1 MVCPHCGR
9 RTFRGETICPK
20 CGAKMPPKK
29 NMTEG
34 ESFIMNEMFNL
45 NENAIPM
52 PGENAAPVQPAK
64 SPLPEE
70 PTDEVFVPALEFP
83 MEPKDA
89 VSSADDDLSSSF
101 YGSYGDVAD
110 NVPMTMPQTSETDVV
125 VQEPV
130 IAMPSPVLLPDDGF
144 EDLEL
149 PDDLPP
155 IPAPVADN
163 TVKKSMG
170 YETTVKLAN
179 ARRAD
184 KNEKPL
190 NEPIKTERPTYTP
203 KPREFD
209 GIASGTAHVSGGLPE
224 LRDDQMYVAL
234 THKEL
239 RRLKSRRFRG
249 LGVVATLCLAI
260 IASFCIWSYAHSF
273 ADPLVGRWNGNVDSA
288 NLPIEAIQSMSAG
301 KVDSTWEFG
310 SSGSLYVN
318 LVINETPISLNGSYT
333 EMKDENGEQYLS
345 MELNNPM
352 DSNAYTFNMYYTVTG
367 TVLQFNDMEGMGMEI
382 DLTKE

>member
-1 MVCPHCGR
+1 
-9 RTFRGETICPK
+9 
-20 CGAKMPPKK
+20 
-29 NMTEG
+29 
-34 ESFIMNEMFNL
+34 
-45 NENAIPM
+45 
-52 PGENAAPVQPAK
+52 
-64 SPLPEE
+64 
-70 PTDEVFVPALEFP
+70 
-83 MEPKDA
+83 
-89 VSSADDDLSSSF
+89 
-101 YGSYGDVAD
+101 
-110 NVPMTMPQTSETDVV
+110 
-125 VQEPV
+125 
-130 IAMPSPVLLPDDGF
+130 
-144 EDLEL
+144 
-149 PDDLPP
+149 
-155 IPAPVADN
+155 
-163 TVKKSMG
+163 
-170 YETTVKLAN
+170 
-179 ARRAD
+179 
-184 KNEKPL
+184 
-190 NEPIKTERPTYTP
+190 
-203 KPREFD
+203 
-209 GIASGTAHVSGGLPE
+209 
-224 LRDDQMYVAL
+224 MYVAL

>member
-20 CGAKMPPKK
+20 CGAAMPPKK

-34 ESFIMNEMFNL
+34 ESYIMNEMYNL
-45 NENAIPM
+45 NENAV
-52 PGENAAPVQPAK
+52 PGEDAMSAEPVK

-70 PTDEVFVPALEFP
+70 PTDEVFVPAMEFP
-83 MEPKDA
+83 TETAGDA
-89 VSSADDDLSSSF
+89 SDLSSDDLSSSF
-101 YGSYGDVAD
+101 YGSYGEAVE
-110 NVPMTMPQTSETDVV
+110 NMPMTVSEVPEATAEPEESSFAVS
-125 VQEPV
+125 EPV
-130 IAMPSPVLLPDDGF
+130 LPSDDGF
-144 EDLEL
+144 EDLVL

-155 IPAPVADN
+155 IPTPAADN

-170 YETTVKLAN
+170 YETTVKLKN

-184 KNEKPL
+184 KNEKPV
-190 NEPIKTERPTYTP
+190 NEPIKTERPSYTP
-203 KPREFD
+203 KHREFD

-234 THKEL
+234 TNKEL

-249 LGVVATLCLAI
+249 LGVFATLCLAI
-260 IASFCIWSYAHSF
+260 IASFCIWNYVHSF
-273 ADPLVGRWNGNVDSA
+273 ADPLVGRWKGNIESA
-288 NLPIEAIQSMSAG
+288 NLPIEAIQSMNASD
-301 KVDSTWEFG
+301 VDSTWEFG
-310 SSGSLYVN
+310 GSGSLYLN
-318 LVINETPISLNGSYT
+318 LVINETPISLSGSYT
-333 EMKDENGEQYLS
+333 EKKDEKGEPYLS
-345 MELNNPM
+345 MELTNPM

-367 TVLQFNDMEGMGMEI
+367 TVLQFNDMEGLGMEI

>member
-20 CGAKMPPKK
+20 CGAEMPPKK

-34 ESFIMNEMFNL
+34 ESFIMNEMYNL
-45 NENAIPM
+45 NENAES
-52 PGENAAPVQPAK
+52 GENAVPVQPAK

-70 PTDEVFVPALEFP
+70 PTDGIFVPALEFP
-83 MEPKDA
+83 TEPNDA
-89 VSSADDDLSSSF
+89 ASSADDDLSSSF
-101 YGSYGDVAD
+101 YGSYGEAAG
-110 NVPMTMPQTSETDVV
+110 NVSMTMPESTDTSAVPEAVSFAVPD
-125 VQEPV
+125 
-130 IAMPSPVLLPDDGF
+130 PVLPPDDGF
-144 EDLEL
+144 DDLEL

-155 IPAPVADN
+155 IPTPVADN

-170 YETTVKLAN
+170 YETTVKLEN

-184 KNEKPL
+184 RNEKPI
-190 NEPIKTERPTYTP
+190 NEPIKTDRPVYTP
-203 KPREFD
+203 KHREFD

-249 LGVVATLCLAI
+249 LGVIATLCLAI
-260 IASFCIWSYAHSF
+260 IASFCIWSYVHSF
-273 ADPLVGRWNGNVDSA
+273 ADPLVGRWKGNMNSA
-288 NLPIEAIQSMSAG
+288 NLPIEAIQSMDASS
-301 KVDSTWEFG
+301 VDSTWEFG
-310 SSGSLYVN
+310 SSGSLYLN
-318 LVINETPISLNGSYT
+318 LVVNETPVSLSGKYSEKT
-333 EMKDENGEQYLS
+333 AENGEPYLEMVLS
-345 MELNNPM
+345 NPT
-352 DSNAYTFNMYYTVTG
+352 DGNAYSFNMYYTVTG
-367 TVLQFNDMEGMGMEI
+367 SVLQFNDMEGLGMEI

>member
-20 CGAKMPPKK
+20 CGAEMPPKK

-45 NENAIPM
+45 NENA
-52 PGENAAPVQPAK
+52 APSESAVPAEPVK

-70 PTDEVFVPALEFP
+70 PENEVFVPALEFP
-83 MEPKDA
+83 AEKADDA
-89 VSSADDDLSSSF
+89 SADDLSSSF
-101 YGSYGDVAD
+101 YGSYGEAAG
-110 NVPMTMPQTSETDVV
+110 NVPMTVPEVA
-125 VQEPV
+125 EPAAQPEESSFAV
-130 IAMPSPVLLPDDGF
+130 PSPVSPPDDGF
-144 EDLEL
+144 DDLVL

-155 IPAPVADN
+155 IPTPVADSK
-163 TVKKSMG
+163 VKKSMG
-170 YETTVKLAN
+170 YETTVKLEN

-184 KNEKPL
+184 RNEKPI
-190 NEPIKTERPTYTP
+190 NEPIKTDRPSYTP
-203 KPREFD
+203 KHREFD

-260 IASFCIWSYAHSF
+260 IASFCIWSYVHSF
-273 ADPLVGRWNGNVDSA
+273 ADPLVGRWKGNIESA
-288 NLPIEAIQSMSAG
+288 NLPIEAIQSMNASD
-301 KVDSTWEFG
+301 VDSTWEFG
-310 SSGSLYVN
+310 SSGSLYIN

-333 EMKDENGEQYLS
+333 EKKDENGEQYLA

>member
-1 MVCPHCGR
+1 
-9 RTFRGETICPK
+9 
-20 CGAKMPPKK
+20 MPPKK

-45 NENAIPM
+45 NENA
-52 PGENAAPVQPAK
+52 APSESAVPAEPVK

-70 PTDEVFVPALEFP
+70 PENEVFVPALEFP
-83 MEPKDA
+83 AEKADDA
-89 VSSADDDLSSSF
+89 SADDLSSSF
-101 YGSYGDVAD
+101 YGSYGEAAG
-110 NVPMTMPQTSETDVV
+110 NVPMTVPEVA
-125 VQEPV
+125 EPAAQPEESSFAV
-130 IAMPSPVLLPDDGF
+130 PSPVSPPDDGF
-144 EDLEL
+144 DDLVL

-155 IPAPVADN
+155 IPTPVADS

-170 YETTVKLAN
+170 YETTVKLEN

-184 KNEKPL
+184 RNEKPI
-190 NEPIKTERPTYTP
+190 NEPIKTDRPSYTP
-203 KPREFD
+203 KHREFD

-260 IASFCIWSYAHSF
+260 IASFCIWSYVHSF
-273 ADPLVGRWNGNVDSA
+273 ADPLVGRWKGNIESA
-288 NLPIEAIQSMSAG
+288 NLPIEAIQSMNASD
-301 KVDSTWEFG
+301 VDSTWEFG
-310 SSGSLYVN
+310 SSGSLYIN

-333 EMKDENGEQYLS
+333 EKKDENGEQYLA

>member
-1 MVCPHCGR
+1 MVCPQCGR

-20 CGAKMPPKK
+20 CGAEMPPKK

-45 NENAIPM
+45 NENAVSS
-52 PGENAAPVQPAK
+52 ENAVPVQPAK

-70 PTDEVFVPALEFP
+70 SADEVFVPSLEFP
-83 MEPKDA
+83 TEPNDA
-89 VSSADDDLSSSF
+89 ASSADGDLSSSF
-101 YGSYGDVAD
+101 YGSYGEVAG
-110 NVPMTMPQTSETDVV
+110 NVPMTMPEAA
-125 VQEPV
+125 EPADPPEESSFV
-130 IAMPSPVLLPDDGF
+130 MPSDDGF
-144 EDLEL
+144 DDLVL

-155 IPAPVADN
+155 IPTPVSDN

-170 YETTVKLAN
+170 YETTVKLEN

-184 KNEKPL
+184 RNEKPI
-190 NEPIKTERPTYTP
+190 NEPIKTDRPTYTP
-203 KPREFD
+203 KHREFD

-249 LGVVATLCLAI
+249 LGIVATLCLAI
-260 IASFCIWSYAHSF
+260 LASFCIWSYVHSF
-273 ADPLVGRWNGNVDSA
+273 ADPLVGRWKGNMNST
-288 NLPIEAIQSMSAG
+288 NLPIEAIQSLNANDM
-301 KVDSTWEFG
+301 DTTWEFG

-318 LVINETPISLNGSYT
+318 LVVNETPISLNGSYT

>member
-1 MVCPHCGR
+1 
-9 RTFRGETICPK
+9 
-20 CGAKMPPKK
+20 
-29 NMTEG
+29 
-34 ESFIMNEMFNL
+34 MNEMFNL
-45 NENAIPM
+45 NENTVPSEVAV
-52 PGENAAPVQPAK
+52 PVQPAK

-70 PTDEVFVPALEFP
+70 PENEVFVPSPAFP
-83 MEPKDA
+83 TEQADA
-89 VSSADDDLSSSF
+89 ASSLDGDLSSSF
-101 YGSYGDVAD
+101 YGSYSEVAD
-110 NVPMTMPQTSETDVV
+110 NVPMAVPEASEPADPPQEVSFAVPD
-125 VQEPV
+125 
-130 IAMPSPVLLPDDGF
+130 PVLPADDGF
-144 EDLEL
+144 DDLEL

-170 YETTVKLAN
+170 YETTVKLEN

-184 KNEKPL
+184 RNEKPI
-190 NEPIKTERPTYTP
+190 NEPIKTDRPAYTP
-203 KPREFD
+203 KHREFD

-260 IASFCIWSYAHSF
+260 IASFCIWSYVHSF
-273 ADPLVGRWNGNVDSA
+273 ADPLVGRWKGNMNSA
-288 NLPIEAIQSMSAG
+288 NLPIEAIQSMDASS
-301 KVDSTWEFG
+301 VDSTWEFG
-310 SSGSLYVN
+310 SSGSLYLN